1 MTSNHT
7 NYKARL
13 NVAPE
18 TTPLEIRLP
27 STFPLPGEALFHSPP
42 ALPRTLLQLE
52 WALSATVADLQEIT
66 NIIRSDIGL
75 TAQLLR
81 LAARETGVSLDRFV
95 AIDEIVVNV
104 GLEKLRALAA
114 ATGAL
119 PPDRTSRAGLSARE
133 RFWMHSRLTALVAEE
148 LAGRSSEIR
157 PDHAYLGGLLC
168 HLGDLSS
175 LLDPIS
181 PDSDAAVSRQIGYRM
196 ANAWGFP
203 HHLAEVIGGDREVCL
218 TRESRVLLD
227 IVTAA
232 DVWAFRLESLA
243 ARESKR
249 PRPRIHLV
257 D

>member
-1 MTSNHT
+1 MAPMIAKHT

-13 NVAPE
+13 DVAPE
-18 TTPLEIRLP
+18 TTPVEIRLP
-27 STFPLPGEALFHSPP
+27 STFPLPGEALFHSLP

-52 WALSATVADLQEIT
+52 WALSATVA
-66 NIIRSDIGL
+66 
-75 TAQLLR
+75 
-81 LAARETGVSLDRFV
+81 RETGVSPHGVV
-95 AIDEIVVNV
+95 AINEIVVNV

-114 ATGAL
+114 ETDAL
-119 PPDRTSRAGLSARE
+119 PADCTSCAGLSARE

-157 PDHAYLGGLLC
+157 PDDAYLGGLLC
-168 HLGDLSS
+168 HLGDLPS
-175 LLDPIS
+175 LLDPVS
-181 PDSDAAVSRQIGYRM
+181 PDADAAVSRQIGYRM

-203 HHLAEVIGGDREVCL
+203 HHLADVIGGDREVCL
-218 TRESRVLLD
+218 SRESRVLLD

-249 PRPRIHLV
+249 PRPGIHLV